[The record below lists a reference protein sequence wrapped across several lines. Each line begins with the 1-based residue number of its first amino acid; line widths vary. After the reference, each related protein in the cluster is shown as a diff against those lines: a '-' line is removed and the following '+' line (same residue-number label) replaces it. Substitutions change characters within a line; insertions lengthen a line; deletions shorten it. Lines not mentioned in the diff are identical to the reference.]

1 MSEDGKTDES
11 LADEACR
18 LLSREELIVGHKED
32 GRAVYRREAKATL
45 VAAATAPQASVA
57 RVAREHG
64 LNANQLHA
72 WIRQSRR
79 GETQGGLAAKVSA
92 GMERAAMARR
102 NNGRHIANA
111 GEADKAP
118 AKRTRVATLLPV
130 TLITQTASATSG
142 ASTSQAAPT
151 HTGLTIEIGE
161 ARIILDGAVDPATL
175 STVITCLRDTV
186 QDTVQ
191 DTVGDTAYHAVS
203 HTITTAR

>member
-1 MSEDGKTDES
+1 
-11 LADEACR
+11 
-18 LLSREELIVGHKED
+18 
-32 GRAVYRREAKATL
+32 
-45 VAAATAPQASVA
+45 
-57 RVAREHG
+57 
-64 LNANQLHA
+64 
-72 WIRQSRR
+72 
-79 GETQGGLAAKVSA
+79 
-92 GMERAAMARR
+92 MERAAMARR

-130 TLITQTASATSG
+130 TLITETASATSG

-186 QDTVQ
+186 QDTV
-191 DTVGDTAYHAVS
+191 GDTAYHAVS

>member
-11 LADEACR
+11 LAGEACR

-57 RVAREHG
+57 RIAREHG

-111 GEADKAP
+111 GEAGKAP

-130 TLITQTASATSG
+130 TLITETVGAPSG
-142 ASTSQAAPT
+142 ASASQAVPT
-151 HTGLTIEIGE
+151 HTGLTIEIGA
-161 ARIILDGAVDPATL
+161 ARIILDGAVDPAML
-175 STVITCLRDTV
+175 NTVITCLRF
-186 QDTVQ
+186 TVQ
-191 DTVGDTAYHAVS
+191 DTVGDTVHHTVS